1 MRPGYGLSGLCLAF
15 SDTLYNV
22 TFPENSEIMK
32 NICRVCF
39 SPKLTKHLSRLMTK
53 KDSFQV
59 ELCQWRIKELIQSFD
74 VFVYYSARNKNNPH
88 TEILQYVY
96 HIKVGYV

>member
-1 MRPGYGLSGLCLAF
+1 MARLSPFGRFGVVLVFQAWLWPFWPGYGLSGLCLAF
-15 SDTLYNV
+15 SDTLYNL

-32 NICRVCF
+32 NFCRVCF

-59 ELCQWRIKELIQSFD
+59 ELC
-74 VFVYYSARNKNNPH
+74 
-88 TEILQYVY
+88 
-96 HIKVGYV
+96 